1 MVDELS
7 MPMVPRGADEENG
20 SIDMTAQAN
29 AQQGEATGNE
39 SPTAAV

>member
-7 MPMVPRGADEENG
+7 MPMVPRGVDEENG
-20 SIDMTAQAN
+20 SIDMTSQVN

-39 SPTAAV
+39 SPTSAA